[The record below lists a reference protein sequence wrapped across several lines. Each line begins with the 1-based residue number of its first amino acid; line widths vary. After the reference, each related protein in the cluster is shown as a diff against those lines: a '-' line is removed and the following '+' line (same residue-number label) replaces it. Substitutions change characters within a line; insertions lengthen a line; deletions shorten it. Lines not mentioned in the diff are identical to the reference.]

1 MFCSFCSTLF
11 PWVAVPA
18 RNLLQL
24 PSRCIHLLH
33 SGVFHGLQGLPA
45 SLWCSPQAENE
56 FLLHCVLRGLYRL
69 LAPVA
74 PSPLLMWLTFLS
86 AGLFGFFFSSF
97 FSLLCLLLA
106 VLHCHSFSDTLPHR
120 YHQLHSWVQLLV
132 RGRSDLELAGNGFLQ
147 HRDSPLSSTC
157 TWHVN

>member
-56 FLLHCVLRGLYRL
+56 FLLHCVLRGLHRL
-69 LAPVA
+69 LAPAA
-74 PSPLLMWLTFLS
+74 PSPLLMWLTFVS
-86 AGLFGFFFSSF
+86 AGLFGFFFPH
-97 FSLLCLLLA
+97 FSHFSASYLLCCT
-106 VLHCHSFSDTLPHR
+106 VTLFQIR
-120 YHQLHSWVQLLV
+120 YHTGTTSFIHGFSFWLEAGLTWNWLEMAFYSTGTAPRLQLAL
-132 RGRSDLELAGNGFLQ
+132 DM
-147 HRDSPLSSTC
+147 
-157 TWHVN
+157 